1 MINRLGFTGLIK
13 NLSPPKSTPNSSGGG
28 STIIGRVTDV
38 ILDNNHPRFQELGGW
53 QSIGTVI
60 FEPVGKFNVG
70 IAVSIA
76 KPFFPNIQNY
86 PLVNELI
93 MVLRAPTSIQDS
105 NDFKSKGYYISN
117 IDLWNSPHVNAL
129 PNPLVTSNDTP
140 TTPLGVPVQVGTSG
154 DIPEATL
161 NSPKN
166 SSQQTFVEKDNIHPL
181 QSYAGDLIYEGRFGQ
196 SIRFGN
202 TAKGTNNTWSK
213 VGNNGDPIMIIRN
226 GQNPE
231 IKTEGWVPTVEN
243 INKDLSTIY
252 LTSTQKLSSVDDN
265 TEDRFTGFNT
275 TSTKNKIKT
284 LSEYTGPQIF
294 TNTDRIVLNAK
305 NDSIFIGSKRDIN
318 ISTEEYVNVESLN
331 LFIDAENVKLGSKS
345 ATEPILL
352 GDKTED
358 LLSRLIQQL
367 TSICNVLLTDQTY
380 LGGVPAPNVPMN
392 NAAIDAL
399 LVLNDLQTQL
409 PTLKSKVSKT
419 I

>member
-70 IAVSIA
+70 VAVNIA

-86 PLVNELI
+86 PLVNELV
-93 MVLRAPTSIQDS
+93 MVLRAPTSIQDT
-105 NDFKSKGYYISN
+105 NDFTSKGYYISN
-117 IDLWNSPHVNAL
+117 IDLWNSPHANAL

-161 NSPKN
+161 NSPTN
-166 SSQQTFVEKDNIHPL
+166 PSQQTFVEKDNIHPL

-202 TAKGTNNTWSK
+202 TTKGTNNTWSS
-213 VGNNGDPIMIIRN
+213 VGENGDPIMILRN

-231 IKTEGWVPTVEN
+231 ITTDGWVPTVEN
-243 INKDLSTIY
+243 LDKDLSTIY
-252 LTSTQKLSSVDDN
+252 LTSTQKLSVDNN
-265 TEDRFTGFNT
+265 TISRFTPFNT
-275 TSTKNKIKT
+275 LGRAIT
-284 LSEYTGPQIF
+284 LNNYTGPQIF

-305 NDSIFIGSKRDIN
+305 NDSVLIGSKKS
-318 ISTEEYVNVESLN
+318 ISLFTEEYMNVKSRN
-331 LFIDAENVKLGSKS
+331 LFIDAQNVKLGNEN
-345 ATEPILL
+345 ATEPLLL
-352 GDKTED
+352 GDKTAD
-358 LLSRLIQQL
+358 TLSRLFTQL
-367 TSICNVLLTDQTY
+367 ISICVELQNLNDWPE
-380 LGGVPAPNVPMN
+380 GAPVSNAPMN
-392 NAAIDAL
+392 QAAANAL
-399 LVLNDLQTQL
+399 SVLNELQTQL

>member
-13 NLSPPKSTPNSSGGG
+13 NLSPPRSTPVRSGGR

-38 ILDNNHPRFQELGGW
+38 ILDNNHPKFQELGGW

-93 MVLRAPTSIQDS
+93 MVLRAPTSIQDT
-105 NDFKSKGYYISN
+105 NDFTSKGYYISN
-117 IDLWNSPHVNAL
+117 IDLWNSPHSNAL
-129 PNPLVTSNDTP
+129 PNPLVTSNNTP
-140 TTPLGVPVQVGTSG
+140 TTPTGVPVQVGTSG

-161 NSPKN
+161 NSPTN
-166 SSQQTFVEKDNIHPL
+166 PSQQTFVEKDNIHPL

-202 TAKGTNNTWSK
+202 TTKGTNNTWSS
-213 VGNNGDPIMIIRN
+213 VGGNGDPIMILRN

-231 IKTEGWVPTVEN
+231 ITTDGWVPTVEN
-243 INKDLSTIY
+243 LDKDLSTIY
-252 LTSTQKLSSVDDN
+252 LTSTQKLSVDNN
-265 TEDRFTGFNT
+265 TISRFTPF
-275 TSTKNKIKT
+275 STLGRAIT
-284 LSEYTGPQIF
+284 LNNYTGPQIF

-305 NDSIFIGSKRDIN
+305 NDSVLIGSKKG
-318 ISTEEYVNVESLN
+318 ISLFTEEYMNVKSRN
-331 LFIDAENVKLGSKS
+331 LFIDAQNVKLGNEN
-345 ATEPILL
+345 ATEPLLL
-352 GDKTED
+352 GDKTAD
-358 LLSRLIQQL
+358 LLSRLITQL
-367 TSICNVLLTDQTY
+367 TSICNVLLTDQIY
-380 LGGVPAPNVPMN
+380 PGGTAIPNESMN
-392 NAAIDAL
+392 KAAINAL
-399 LVLNDLQTQL
+399 SVLNELQTQL

>member
-13 NLSPPKSTPNSSGGG
+13 NLSPPRSTPVRSGGR

-38 ILDNNHPRFQELGGW
+38 ILDNNHPKFQELGGW

-93 MVLRAPTSIQDS
+93 MVLRAPTSIQDT
-105 NDFKSKGYYISN
+105 NDFISKGYYISN
-117 IDLWNSPHVNAL
+117 IDLWNSPHSNAL
-129 PNPLVTSNDTP
+129 PNPLVTSNNTP
-140 TTPLGVPVQVGTSG
+140 TTPTGVPVQVGTSG

-161 NSPKN
+161 NSPTN
-166 SSQQTFVEKDNIHPL
+166 PSQQTFVERDNIHPL

-202 TAKGTNNTWSK
+202 TTKGTNNTWSS
-213 VGNNGDPIMIIRN
+213 VGENGDPIMILRN

-231 IKTEGWVPTVEN
+231 ITTDGWVPTVEN
-243 INKDLSTIY
+243 LDKDLSTIY
-252 LTSTQKLSSVDDN
+252 LTSTQKLSVDNN
-265 TEDRFTGFNT
+265 TISRFTQFNT
-275 TSTKNKIKT
+275 LGRAIT
-284 LSEYTGPQIF
+284 LNNYTGPQIF

-305 NDSIFIGSKRDIN
+305 NDSVLIGSKKG
-318 ISTEEYVNVESLN
+318 ISLFTEEYMNVKSRN
-331 LFIDAENVKLGSKS
+331 LFIDAQNVKLGNEN
-345 ATEPILL
+345 ATEPLLL
-352 GDKTED
+352 GDKTAD
-358 LLSRLIQQL
+358 LLSRLITQL
-367 TSICNVLLTDQTY
+367 TSICNVLLTDQIY
-380 LGGVPAPNVPMN
+380 PGGTAAPNSPMN
-392 NAAIDAL
+392 QAAVNAL
-399 LVLNDLQTQL
+399 SVLNELQTQL

>member
-13 NLSPPKSTPNSSGGG
+13 NLSPPRSTPVRSGGR

-38 ILDNNHPRFQELGGW
+38 ILDNNHPLFQELGGW

-93 MVLRAPTSIQDS
+93 MVLRAPTSIQDT
-105 NDFKSKGYYISN
+105 NDFISKGYYISN
-117 IDLWNSPHVNAL
+117 IDLWNSPHSNAL
-129 PNPLVTSNDTP
+129 PNPLVTSNNTP
-140 TTPLGVPVQVGTSG
+140 TTPTGVPVQVGTSG

-161 NSPKN
+161 NSPTN
-166 SSQQTFVEKDNIHPL
+166 PSQQTFVERDNIHPL

-202 TAKGTNNTWSK
+202 TTKGTNNTWSS
-213 VGNNGDPIMIIRN
+213 VGENGDPIMILRN

-231 IKTEGWVPTVEN
+231 ITTDGWVPTVEN
-243 INKDLSTIY
+243 LDKDLSTIY
-252 LTSTQKLSSVDDN
+252 LTSTQKLSVDNN
-265 TEDRFTGFNT
+265 TISRFTQFNT
-275 TSTKNKIKT
+275 LGRAIT
-284 LSEYTGPQIF
+284 LNNYTGPQIF

-305 NDSIFIGSKRDIN
+305 NDSVLIGSKKG
-318 ISTEEYVNVESLN
+318 ISLFTEEYMNVKSRN
-331 LFIDAENVKLGSKS
+331 LFIDAQNVKLGNEN
-345 ATEPILL
+345 ATEPLLL
-352 GDKTED
+352 GDKTAD
-358 LLSRLIQQL
+358 LLSRLITQL
-367 TSICNVLLTDQTY
+367 TSICNVLLTDQIY
-380 LGGVPAPNVPMN
+380 PGGTAAPNAPMN
-392 NAAIDAL
+392 QAAANAL
-399 LVLNDLQTQL
+399 SVLNELQTQL